1 MINAKESA
9 EKYCLENGLPVPS
22 GKDFGKIGVLAS
34 KRFKFLYVQK
44 SGLRGYIDGSGLMR
58 IKEGNQAVIVFGY
71 PDDFQEE
78 MSWVI
83 NKYYDQKKEK
93 ADEEERRQKEAA
105 ERALKPKRPR
115 IPAGKSIPFR
125 R

>member
-1 MINAKESA
+1 MVGT
-9 EKYCLENGLPVPS
+9 C
-22 GKDFGKIGVLAS
+22 
-34 KRFKFLYVQK
+34 
-44 SGLRGYIDGSGLMR
+44 
-58 IKEGNQAVIVFGY
+58 NQAVIVFGY

-78 MSWVI
+78 MNWVI
-83 NKYYDQKKEK
+83 QKFYEK
-93 ADEEERRQKEAA
+93 KREMAEEEARKEKEAA